1 MKAFFNHF
9 SFEFRTG
16 IRNQTL
22 LLLNY
27 LFPLGFYAMMGLIMP
42 GLNPTFLETMVPAM
56 VVFAV
61 LASTLLGSPELL
73 VTARE
78 AGIFRS
84 YKVNGVPA
92 ISILVIPALTTVFHM
107 AIVSAIIT
115 VTAPLLFDAPLPVN
129 WPGFALTFLALAFAC
144 AGLGALIGVISPD
157 SRMTV
162 LWSQLIFLPS
172 MMLGGMMIPY
182 SQLPETAG
190 RVSRLLPATMAMNTF
205 RGLAMD
211 LTADF
216 DATGSLL
223 VLLAGGVLA
232 FGLAIYLFNW
242 DRRNATQRGHPLMAL
257 LVLIP
262 FGIGLLLAP
271 HTPTLKNTAWE
282 LESLSGDGILAG
294 TTITIEFPDDQ
305 VAGSAGC
312 NYYGGTYQA
321 KSKDLSV
328 TNLFSTEMACLEEGV
343 MDQETQ
349 YLKAVQAAASYQ
361 ITADRLEIFDEAG
374 TQILVFVTQ

>member
-1 MKAFFNHF
+1 MKAFINHF

-42 GLNPTFLETMVPAM
+42 ELNPTFLETMVPAM

-61 LASTLLGSPELL
+61 LASTLLGLPEQF

-107 AIVSAIIT
+107 AIITVIIT
-115 VTAPLLFDAPLPVN
+115 VTAPLFFDAPAPVD
-129 WPGFALTFLALAFAC
+129 WFGFVLTFLALAFTC
-144 AGLGALIGVISPD
+144 AGLGALIGVVSSD

-162 LWSQLIFLPS
+162 LWAQLIFLPS
-172 MMLGGMMIPY
+172 MLLGGMMIPY
-182 SQLPETAG
+182 GDLPETAG
-190 RVSRLLPATMAMNTF
+190 RVSRLFPATMAMNAF

-216 DATGSLL
+216 SATGSLL
-223 VLLAGGVLA
+223 VLLAGGLTA

-257 LVLIP
+257 LVLVP
-262 FGIGLLLAP
+262 FGIGMLL
-271 HTPTLKNTAWE
+271 
-282 LESLSGDGILAG
+282 
-294 TTITIEFPDDQ
+294 
-305 VAGSAGC
+305 V
-312 NYYGGTYQA
+312 
-321 KSKDLSV
+321 
-328 TNLFSTEMACLEEGV
+328 
-343 MDQETQ
+343 
-349 YLKAVQAAASYQ
+349 
-361 ITADRLEIFDEAG
+361 
-374 TQILVFVTQ
+374 